1 MLTHQMES
9 SATCLEDGEKKK
21 SADPESLMNYP
32 LVMLL
37 LYRDTL
43 PKIFFKKLKKA
54 DNAQLG
60 TLL

>member
-1 MLTHQMES
+1 
-9 SATCLEDGEKKK
+9 
-21 SADPESLMNYP
+21 MNYP

>member
-1 MLTHQMES
+1 MVK
-9 SATCLEDGEKKK
+9 KKK

-43 PKIFFKKLKKA
+43 PKIFLKELKKA